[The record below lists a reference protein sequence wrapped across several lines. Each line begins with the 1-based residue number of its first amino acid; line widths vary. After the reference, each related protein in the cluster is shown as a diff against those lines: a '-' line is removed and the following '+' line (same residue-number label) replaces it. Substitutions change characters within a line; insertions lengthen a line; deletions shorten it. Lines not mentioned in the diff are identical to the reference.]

1 MQNIIPLQAATL
13 TEANDE
19 IKVLTAQVNA
29 LNEILCKVDR
39 RLFKG
44 IKHNE
49 SFDAVYDAV
58 SDITE
63 QRYKIMT

>member
-1 MQNIIPLQAATL
+1 MQKIIPLLAPTL
-13 TEANDE
+13 KEANAE

-39 RLFKG
+39 RMFQG

-49 SFDAVYDAV
+49 SFDTVYDAV
-58 SDITE
+58 TDLTE
-63 QRYKIMT
+63 QRYKIMA

>member
-1 MQNIIPLQAATL
+1 MQNIIPLQAPTL
-13 TEANDE
+13 TEANAE
-19 IKVLTAQVNA
+19 IKTLTAQVNA

-44 IKHNE
+44 IKNGE
-49 SFDAVYDAV
+49 SFDTVYDAV

-63 QRYKIMT
+63 QRYKVMV

>member
-13 TEANDE
+13 TEANAE
-19 IKVLTAQVNA
+19 IKMLTAQVNA
-29 LNEILCKVDR
+29 LNEILGKVDR

-44 IKHNE
+44 VKHNE
-49 SFDAVYDAV
+49 SFDTVYDAV